1 MLIALYLAT
10 FTLHC
15 YCVNAKP
22 LSLAFPAT
30 VAENAAAAP
39 KTDATLQNIT
49 ISGAYSSTI
58 AAQRGE
64 LDISVLWGP
73 YAAPFMNTAFAMNS
87 VEGMESMIARRPH
100 EAAFTGINTYV
111 AQGREVLHELF
122 IPAQPHP
129 ELRLPVSPLKNNE
142 ALVLMRR
149 LRGALLDKLL
159 GGQTMIGAFSLLVLD
174 KQGDQITR
182 LAEGR
187 MGPSS
192 HR

>member
-1 MLIALYLAT
+1 M
-10 FTLHC
+10 
-15 YCVNAKP
+15 
-22 LSLAFPAT
+22 
-30 VAENAAAAP
+30 
-39 KTDATLQNIT
+39 QNIT
-49 ISGAYSSTI
+49 ISEAYSSTI

-64 LDISVLWGP
+64 LEISVLWGP

-87 VEGMESMIARRPH
+87 VEGMERTIARRPH
-100 EAAFTGINTYV
+100 DAAFTGINTCV
-111 AQGREVLHELF
+111 AQGREVLHESF
-122 IPAQPHP
+122 IPAQPHLD
-129 ELRLPVSPLKNNE
+129 LRLPVYPLKNNE
-142 ALVLMRR
+142 ALSVMRR

-159 GGQTMIGAFSLLVLD
+159 GGQTMIGSFSLVVLD

>member
-1 MLIALYLAT
+1 MLLVLYLAT
-10 FTLHC
+10 FNLHC

-22 LSLAFPAT
+22 LSLTFPAT
-30 VAENAAAAP
+30 AAENAVAAP
-39 KTDATLQNIT
+39 KTDATVQNT
-49 ISGAYSSTI
+49 TTSRAYSSTI

-64 LDISVLWGP
+64 LDVSVLWGP

-87 VEGMESMIARRPH
+87 VEGMERMIARRPH
-100 EAAFTGINTYV
+100 DAAFTGINTYV
-111 AQGREVLHELF
+111 AQGREVLQESF

-129 ELRLPVSPLKNNE
+129 DLRSHVSPLKNNE
-142 ALVLMRR
+142 ALVVMRR
-149 LRGALLDKLL
+149 LQGALLDKLL